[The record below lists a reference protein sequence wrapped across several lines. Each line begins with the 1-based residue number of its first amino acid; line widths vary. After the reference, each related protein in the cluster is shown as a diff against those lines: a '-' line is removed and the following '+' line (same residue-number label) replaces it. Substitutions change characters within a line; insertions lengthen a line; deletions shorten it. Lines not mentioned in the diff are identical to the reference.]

1 MRVACLLHVVLFAFL
16 GCVSNVAWIAF
27 VDERTREFAVS
38 VLVPLLRMAVA
49 FSMFGFVAGVV
60 AAILHAPH
68 HEYRYAG
75 RAAPLFWG
83 LLWALC
89 CAIPGAAAGTAVA
102 WFEFGFF
109 KLLPSL
115 TTGLWAGAGV
125 GSVVSIVSWV
135 SLTRRANQRRQ
146 LRRRRATPTPPPI
159 RSGSTGSGRWRAPEH
174 SSEAEPARALSGE
187 EELW

>member
-83 LLWALC
+83 LLWGALLRD
-89 CAIPGAAAGTAVA
+89 PGSCGWDRRRLVRVR
-102 WFEFGFF
+102 
-109 KLLPSL
+109 LLQAPAEPDDRPLGGGRSR
-115 TTGLWAGAGV
+115 
-125 GSVVSIVSWV
+125 I
-135 SLTRRANQRRQ
+135 RRVDRQ
-146 LRRRRATPTPPPI
+146 LGQPHAKSQSKKTAAPPTGNTNPAADPI
-159 RSGSTGSGRWRAPEH
+159 R
-174 SSEAEPARALSGE
+174 
-187 EELW
+187 

>member
-1 MRVACLLHVVLFAFL
+1 MRVACLLHIVLFAFL

-27 VDERTREFAVS
+27 VEGRTQEFALS
-38 VLVPLLRMAVA
+38 VLTPLVRMAVA
-49 FSMFGFVAGVV
+49 FSMFGFVAGIV
-60 AAILHAPH
+60 AAILHAPCY
-68 HEYRYAG
+68 EYRYAG

-89 CAIPGAAAGTAVA
+89 CAFPGALAGTAVA

-115 TTGLWAGAGV
+115 TTGLAAGAGV
-125 GSVVSIVSWV
+125 GSIVSIVTWT
-135 SLTRRANQRRQ
+135 SLTRRATQRRQ

-159 RSGSTGSGRWRAPEH
+159 RSGSGVSGRWRAPER
-174 SSEAEPARALSGE
+174 SSEEEPARALSGE